1 MLFTVHI
8 MPSLRPSIS
17 NVSLQTYSDDAKYGA
32 TANLSRDTGILQF
45 ANLNKRKYRPIDLR
59 FDG

>member
-1 MLFTVHI
+1 